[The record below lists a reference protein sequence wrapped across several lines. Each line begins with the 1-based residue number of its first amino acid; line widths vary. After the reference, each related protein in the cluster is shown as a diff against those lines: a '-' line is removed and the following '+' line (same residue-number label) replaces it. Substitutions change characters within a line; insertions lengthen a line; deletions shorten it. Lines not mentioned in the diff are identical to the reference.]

1 MRNSFLRLALYV
13 LAVLLSVVKPIYDL
27 TRMTLPA
34 ACQPFDGAV
43 WLGFA
48 PLIVA
53 VLLIPIA
60 IITER
65 SNNHQSGLIVSL
77 LSIVTIILGFA
88 NVYAGSGIQHDD
100 TVATHWMEYVYF
112 SATTFT
118 TLGYGDFV
126 PCPGV
131 RLFTSLEALFGLL
144 YGPLLVGLSVNKFLS
159 LRARR

>member
-88 NVYAGSGIQHDD
+88 NVYAS
-100 TVATHWMEYVYF
+100 VAEDIH
-112 SATTFT
+112 A
-118 TLGYGDFV
+118 
-126 PCPGV
+126 
-131 RLFTSLEALFGLL
+131 
-144 YGPLLVGLSVNKFLS
+144 
-159 LRARR
+159 LRAGRPTGPRAYASVEDGAIGIKFILAAIESSAAEGTWTDATLDV